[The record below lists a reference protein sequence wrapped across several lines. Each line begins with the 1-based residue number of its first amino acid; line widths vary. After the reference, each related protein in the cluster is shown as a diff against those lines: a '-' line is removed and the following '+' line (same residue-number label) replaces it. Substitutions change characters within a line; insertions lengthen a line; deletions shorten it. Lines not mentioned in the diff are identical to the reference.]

1 MKRTELRNKF
11 LKHEADESMQA
22 FVRQRNC
29 ISLLR
34 KSKRSYCS
42 NLNVKD
48 ITYNNKFWKTIKPL
62 FPIKQNLLFLS
73 P

>member
-22 FVRQRNC
+22 FVRQRNI
-29 ISLLR
+29 ISILR

-48 ITYNNKFWKTIKPL
+48 ITYNNKFWKTMKPL